1 MIRGTYEAVVAGAG
15 PAGLAIAGALAR
27 KGLHVACCDPD
38 PGRVWENNTCAW
50 ADDIEPLGLAGHCG
64 HIWPAS
70 RIIYGEKTSQLLDRG
85 YAIFDNESLKGRLLH
100 PSVTTV
106 QGRAVR
112 VEHDRKGSDVVLEG
126 GGRLRADVVI
136 DATGHA
142 HALLEVARDA
152 DSFQNVYGILARVD
166 RHPFDPGEMVLMDF
180 RHKFLGSRK
189 RPPTFLYAMPYDR
202 ELAFFE
208 ETSLADSPGVPFEI
222 LQGRLY
228 LRLASLGIKVREVES
243 VEVGAL
249 PMNQAVPDL
258 DQRVIGFG
266 AAGGFV
272 QPSTGWSVA
281 HSLRTAGPL
290 ADCISTALG
299 EGKPPEKIARQAWR
313 MIWTRPLLRMRA
325 FHLRGG
331 EFFGRIGIRTL
342 SLFMRGFFNA
352 PGDMWR
358 VYLSNDCT
366 IAGINRCFLPGGSR

>member
-1 MIRGTYEAVVAGAG
+1 MLE
-15 PAGLAIAGALAR
+15 
-27 KGLHVACCDPD
+27 D
-38 PGRVWENNTCAW
+38 
-50 ADDIEPLGLAGHCG
+50 
-64 HIWPAS
+64 
-70 RIIYGEKTSQLLDRG
+70 
-85 YAIFDNESLKGRLLH
+85 
-100 PSVTTV
+100 
-106 QGRAVR
+106 
-112 VEHDRKGSDVVLEG
+112 GSK
-126 GGRLRADVVI
+126 LRANVVI

-142 HALLEVARDA
+142 HALLDVARDA

-166 RHPFDPGEMVLMDF
+166 GHPFDPGEMILMDF
-180 RHKFLGSRK
+180 RHRFLGSRK
-189 RPPTFLYAMPYDR
+189 SPPTFLYAMPYANDY
-202 ELAFFE
+202 AFFE

-228 LRLASLGIKVREVES
+228 LRLASLGIKVLEVES

-258 DQRVIGFG
+258 GQRVIGFG

-281 HSLRTAGPL
+281 HSLRMAEPL
-290 ADCISTALG
+290 AGYIAAAMG

-313 MIWTRPLLRMRA
+313 TMWTRPLLRMRA

-331 EFFGRIGIRTL
+331 EFFGHIGIRTL

-352 PGDMWR
+352 PGDMWK

-366 IAGINRCFLPGGSR
+366 IAGINRCFLPGRTG